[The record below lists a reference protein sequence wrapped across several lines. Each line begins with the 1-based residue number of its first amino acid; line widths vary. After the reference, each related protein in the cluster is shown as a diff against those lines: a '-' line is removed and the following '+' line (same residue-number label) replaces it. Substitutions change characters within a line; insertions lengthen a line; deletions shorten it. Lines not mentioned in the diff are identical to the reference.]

1 MLQCI
6 SKKYDDNH
14 SYLEY
19 TNGFN
24 TFNNAEYFTFD
35 VKSETFAE
43 IMHCV
48 GGFTANI
55 TTRYIKENN
64 LDARYIMLC
73 CVPQE
78 SNRYIFRFVYLD
90 ENKNILAQEGDD
102 NPFDYEYFRDKFKEC
117 TVESGMIYE
126 LESVESLKALT
137 KDFNPAP
144 KTTCYFQVEGRDV
157 SFSDKLVATDM
168 FFFKDYMQEKLKEI
182 GASKVVFT
190 FSTNRLNGF
199 CAVGQIYHEDGSIVL
214 ENELDEEDEAKEFS
228 FNMVMGSMKA
238 ISDKLQFFIQEGD

>member
-126 LESVESLKALT
+126 LKIVESLHELT
-137 KDFNPAP
+137 KNFCHNP
-144 KTTCYFQVEGRDV
+144 KTTCSFQVEEKEV
-157 SFSDKLVATDM
+157 SFSDALVVTDM
-168 FFFKDYMQEKLKEI
+168 FFFKDHMQDKLKEI
-182 GASKVVFT
+182 KATKVVFR
-190 FSTNRLNGF
+190 FSTTRWNGI
-199 CAVGQIYHEDGSIVL
+199 CAIGQIYHEDGSVVL
-214 ENELDEEDEAKEFS
+214 KNELDEEDDAEEFS
-228 FNMVMGSMKA
+228 FEMTMGSMSA
-238 ISDKLQFFIQEGD
+238 ISNKLKFYTE